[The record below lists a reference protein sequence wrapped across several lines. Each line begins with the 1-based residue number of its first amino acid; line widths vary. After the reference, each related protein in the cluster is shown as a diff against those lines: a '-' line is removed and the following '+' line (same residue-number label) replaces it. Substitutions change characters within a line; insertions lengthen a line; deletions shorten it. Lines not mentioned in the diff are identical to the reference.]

1 MAPVDRFG
9 ALTSFAKVVELGSF
23 ARAAERLSV
32 STSAVSRQVAEL
44 EAHLD
49 VRLLNRTTRR
59 LSLTEAGQAFYER
72 CVQLLA
78 DLEETEA
85 AVRSV
90 AVEPKGTL
98 RITCGVTFGEHYL
111 SSAVA
116 EFAERHPR
124 VSFDLDLSDRAVDLV
139 EEGFDL
145 AIRIGPIGHQA
156 LVSRRIGTTQFVCC
170 ASPSYLARHPAPA
183 TPDDL
188 ERHECLAYTYA
199 AVTSAWTFESRD
211 GTRHTPRIVPR
222 HRTNNGRMLAEL
234 AAAGLGIVLEPDF
247 IVAPEVR
254 AGRLQRLLPDYL
266 PPRSSIAA
274 VYPSRRHLSAKL
286 RTFVDFLA
294 ARYAERQAWALADD
308 FGNSAGGHARAGGAW
323 SWSP

>member
-1 MAPVDRFG
+1 MDRFN
-9 ALTSFAKVVELGSF
+9 ALATFARVVELGSF
-23 ARAAERLSV
+23 ARAADRLSV

-49 VRLLNRTTRR
+49 ARLLNRTTRR

-78 DLEETEA
+78 DLEETESSVRA
-85 AVRSV
+85 A

-98 RITCGVTFGEHYL
+98 RITCGVAFGERYL
-111 SSAVA
+111 APA
-116 EFAERHPR
+116 IADFAARHPQ

-139 EEGFDL
+139 EEGLDL
-145 AIRIGPIGHQA
+145 AIRIGPVGHQA

-170 ASPSYLARHPAPA
+170 ASPAYLAHRPAPA
-183 TPDDL
+183 TPADL
-188 ERHECLAYTYA
+188 EHHDCLGYTYA

-211 GTRHTPRIVPR
+211 GTRHAPRITPR
-222 HRTNNGRMLAEL
+222 HKTNNGRMLAEL

-254 AGRLQRLLPDYL
+254 CGRLLRLLPEYQ
-266 PPRSSIAA
+266 PPRSPIAA
-274 VYPSRRHLSAKL
+274 VYPSRRHLSAKV
-286 RTFVDFLA
+286 RTCVDFLA
-294 ARYAERQAWALADD
+294 ERFAREQPWSLA
-308 FGNSAGGHARAGGAW
+308 AGA
-323 SWSP
+323 STP